1 MATDGNN
8 LGFKCPQY
16 NYHCDIC
23 DYNSIYKRDYERH
36 IKTKKH
42 VGNKMATDGN
52 KKSPNAQT
60 SGIYK
65 CDICEKIYLDRSG
78 LWKHKTK
85 GYCHNL
91 IKPESNE
98 NENEKKELINADN
111 KSDIYEI
118 VKYLIK
124 ENSELKTMMLEQ
136 QNNMMEQQNKMME
149 QQNLVL
155 EIAKNGT
162 HNTTH
167 TNSHNKTF
175 NLQFFLN
182 ETCKDAMNIMDFVEQ
197 IVLNLNDLEETGR
210 LGFAEGISKM
220 ILQRLKKLD
229 ITQRPIHCS
238 DLKRETLYIKD
249 ENKWEKEEETKPK
262 LTKAVKEIAGKN
274 IKQIKDWQKKY
285 PDYNDPESKRSDKYM
300 NMVMN
305 VMAGG
310 TIEEIQEN
318 YEKIVKNITKEA
330 VIDKEKFMS

>member
-1 MATDGNN
+1 MYMDT
-8 LGFKCPQY
+8 LVTKSYFKVA
-16 NYHCDIC
+16 NKYHCLNC
-23 DYNSIYKRDYERH
+23 DYYTY
-36 IKTKKH
+36 
-42 VGNKMATDGN
+42 
-52 KKSPNAQT
+52 KKSNYEKHLETIKHKVTTGDTCHIISDKKVANK
-60 SGIYK
+60 YK
-65 CDICEKIYLDRSG
+65 CECCDKIYLSRNG
-78 LWKHKTK
+78 LWTHRKK
-85 GYCHNL
+85 CSQQ
-91 IKPESNE
+91 IIEQES

-136 QNNMMEQQNKMME
+136 QNNMIEQQNKMME

-300 NMVMN
+300 KMVMN